1 LRGNWNH
8 PPQTS
13 IFDAASRPHPSKRED
28 KALPSPNE
36 PVAFD
41 VVDAE
46 KYTAAV
52 IDPEAEGVIRMVM
65 LNFGAVF
72 AIAVVGA
79 LAVLVVWLV
88 MRPNISPRRL
98 PHSDDDRTLL
108 ERAQDAAAQLS
119 DDDRSRL
126 RRWLDA
132 WEPRPPRTG
141 AGDGITRG

>member
-1 LRGNWNH
+1 
-8 PPQTS
+8 
-13 IFDAASRPHPSKRED
+13 
-28 KALPSPNE
+28 
-36 PVAFD
+36 
-41 VVDAE
+41 
-46 KYTAAV
+46 
-52 IDPEAEGVIRMVM
+52 MVM

-88 MRPNISPRRL
+88 MRPNISRRGV
-98 PHSDDDRTLL
+98 PDSEDDRTPL
-108 ERAQDAAAQLS
+108 ERAQEVVSQLS

-141 AGDGITRG
+141 AGDGITRGK